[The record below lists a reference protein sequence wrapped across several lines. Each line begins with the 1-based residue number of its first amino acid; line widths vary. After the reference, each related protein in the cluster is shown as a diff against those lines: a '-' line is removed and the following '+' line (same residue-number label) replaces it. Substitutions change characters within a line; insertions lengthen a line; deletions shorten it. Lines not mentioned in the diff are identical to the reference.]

1 LDTHV
6 SRIRN
11 KLLLVPEQGWR
22 LTAVYG
28 YGYRL
33 DQLVEA
39 TALRA
44 ARVAS
49 ATKEPAQPAS
59 EDLVGEDT

>member
-33 DQLVEA
+33 EQLAEH
-39 TALRA
+39 TPLRA
-44 ARVAS
+44 PQVSS
-49 ATKEPAQPAS
+49 ATKTQPAS
-59 EDLVGEDT
+59 QDLVGEET